1 MIWIIIPVIGFIF
14 AFITPLTHVLGFILL
29 YQSKTKLVNQRM
41 ILMNFSIFAI
51 VALTVYNIRGIYSY
65 IYKNNNYRLAKY
77 FLHTNGMFIGAG
89 LYYTLL
95 LFVLT
100 VDRLIITIKP
110 LTYSK
115 TFSKK
120 SCIIALATLGT
131 LVAAISVT
139 FIAYLNRDI
148 HILSYIAVLVTTG
161 SLSLFNL
168 VSYIFI
174 YLKINK
180 QLKKAASRMSVKK
193 HRRNRRKI
201 LVPLMINLSLLVFFF
216 LPHTVIMVFRNELGY
231 MKVAIVGMTYSNIGL
246 FADALIYILNTNTRK
261 VLARKL
267 DKIGFTFLNSINDE
281 AVGLTESKHC
291 VNRNSVENINRV

>member
-1 MIWIIIPVIGFIF
+1 MMWIIIPVIGFIF

-29 YQSKTKLVNQRM
+29 RQSKTKLVNQRM
-41 ILMNFSIFAI
+41 ILMNFSIFATL
-51 VALTVYNIRGIYSY
+51 ALTVYNIRGIYSY

-77 FLHTNGMFIGAG
+77 FLHTNGLFIGAG

-115 TFSKK
+115 TFSRK
-120 SCIIALATLGT
+120 SCIIALAILGT
-131 LVAAISVT
+131 LIAVISVT
-139 FIAYLNRDI
+139 LTVYLNRYI

-174 YLKINK
+174 YLKIRK
-180 QLKKAASRMSVKK
+180 QLKKGVSRMSIKK

-216 LPHTVIMVFRNELGY
+216 LPHTIIMVFRDKLGY
-231 MKVAIVGMTYSNIGL
+231 MKVAIIGMTCSNIGL

-261 VLARKL
+261 VLAQRL
-267 DKIGFTFLNSINDE
+267 DKMGLTFLNSINDE
-281 AVGLTESKHC
+281 ATGLNESKNYL
-291 VNRNSVENINRV
+291 NRNSVENINKV